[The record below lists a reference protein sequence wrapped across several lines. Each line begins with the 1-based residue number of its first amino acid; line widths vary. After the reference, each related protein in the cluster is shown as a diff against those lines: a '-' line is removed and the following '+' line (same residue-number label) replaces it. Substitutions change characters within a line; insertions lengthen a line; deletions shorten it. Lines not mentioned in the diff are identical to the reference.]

1 MIILL
6 YLLYERCI
14 NKKGSENDS
23 EPFLSDVVSG
33 QSFPNFAFVPETAD
47 ADPFAEIRLVDD
59 GAVFFEERN
68 KTFPAFRGGKMVVQF
83 FISEVFAGCFPGP
96 GENRLGVGVE
106 MSVFQH
112 IAVQFISLFI
122 QVINQ
127 AKDDFWACSLVSLAF
142 RQVTICFC
150 RKSKQASLIKPGW
163 SHIAEYFRYASGRI
177 L

>member
-1 MIILL
+1 MIILPS
-6 YLLYERCI
+6 LLCERCI
-14 NKKGSENDS
+14 NKKGSENNS

-83 FISEVFAGCFPGP
+83 FISEVFAGCFPCP
-96 GENRLGVGVE
+96 GENRLVVGVE

-112 IAVQFISLFI
+112 IAVQFISLFV

-127 AKDDFWACSLVSLAF
+127 AKDDFLGVFSGQLGL
-142 RQVTICFC
+142 
-150 RKSKQASLIKPGW
+150 QAGYNLLLQKIEAGVA
-163 SHIAEYFRYASGRI
+163 H
-177 L
+177 